1 MECLKLD
8 YTIQKDWL
16 WNKIVEETEAVEH
29 RIPELPADV
38 AKRFEESR
46 DAEYEKLVQRL
57 KAEATLP
64 YLL

>member
-38 AKRFEESR
+38 AKCFEESR

-57 KAEATLP
+57 KAEGVW
-64 YLL
+64 

>member
-8 YTIQKDWL
+8 YMIQKDWL
-16 WNKIVEETEAVEH
+16 WNKVVEETEAAEH

-57 KAEATLP
+57 KAEGVW
-64 YLL
+64 

>member
-29 RIPELPADV
+29 RIPELPADF

-57 KAEATLP
+57 KAEGVW
-64 YLL
+64 